1 MSRAHRALAA
11 LLAALLTLSLAGC
24 AGSGESGGA
33 AGNLPGGE
41 SQTNTQSNSDD
52 FQRNLH
58 QNDQRSG
65 IPRFLEADGGYYFS
79 LGTLY
84 YLDRETMQ
92 VTVVCAKPDCDHTDD
107 AVCNARLDV
116 KHLLTL
122 NDRIYYDTT
131 PRSPKQV
138 WSVRQD
144 ATERQLV
151 QELKSSEGSSAQSN
165 YDIPIYHRGYLY
177 YISDDILYRVKLGGE
192 KDSAEEIWSP
202 ENAGSSQSHGNLV
215 DFNPN
220 AIQYKLWADGD
231 SLYFMANVQ
240 TADGTYKD
248 VLFQCGLDG
257 SDVRQVWV
265 TPDKDEVGEWE
276 KTGVSVSQWYVTGGT
291 IYFYLSGGD
300 MWKTE
305 LSSGKTEKLADTH
318 EKTQYGTA
326 VFSDAALCLLNDVPK
341 TSADST
347 EVNLDSALR
356 HYGGDTIFVYNLD
369 GTLTKE
375 IPLYAVQADLG
386 DLYSIDM
393 LCCDGTDV
401 YFDATQWTY
410 RTNEYGW
417 HSGNTGTEIL
427 YRANFETGEVY
438 PVIVNPIPGKV

>member
-1 MSRAHRALAA
+1 MKKTKRALAV
-11 LLAALLTLSLAGC
+11 LLAGLLTLSLGGC
-24 AGSGESGGA
+24 SNDKESGGG
-33 AGNLPGGE
+33 GNSPESTPGGANTVE
-41 SQTNTQSNSDD
+41 GQVNSEEFQKNFHQQTEKLSFLAT
-52 FQRNLH
+52 
-58 QNDQRSG
+58 DQ
-65 IPRFLEADGGYYFS
+65 GYYFS
-79 LGTLY
+79 YSGLY
-84 YLDRETMQ
+84 FIDPETQKATM
-92 VTVVCAKPDCDHTDD
+92 VCGKPDCNHLDD
-107 AVCNARLDV
+107 AICNARIHADY
-116 KHLLTL
+116 LLKGG
-122 NDRIYYDTT
+122 DRIYFVGYSND
-131 PRSPKQV
+131 PKEV
-138 WSVRQD
+138 SSVRLD
-144 ATERQLV
+144 ATGRETV
-151 QELKSSEGSSAQSN
+151 QELKFNEFSNSQSSYGEA
-165 YDIPIYHRGYLY
+165 IYHRGYVY
-177 YISDDILYRVKLGGE
+177 YVSDDILYRVKLGGD

-202 ENAGSSQSHGNLV
+202 ANAGSSQSHGNLV

-240 TADGTYKD
+240 TAEGTYKD

-257 SDVRQVWV
+257 GDVQQVWV
-265 TPDKDEVGEWE
+265 TPNKEEVGEWE
-276 KTGVSVSQWYVTGGT
+276 ETGVSVSQWYVTGGFL
-291 IYFYLSGGD
+291 YFYLSGGD

-326 VFSDAALCLLNDVPK
+326 VFSDEAMCLLNDVPK
-341 TSADST
+341 TSADSE

-356 HYGGDTIFVYNLD
+356 HYGGDTIYIYNLD
-369 GTLTKE
+369 GALIKE
-375 IPLYAVQADLG
+375 IPLTAVQADLG

-410 RTNEYGW
+410 GTNEYGW